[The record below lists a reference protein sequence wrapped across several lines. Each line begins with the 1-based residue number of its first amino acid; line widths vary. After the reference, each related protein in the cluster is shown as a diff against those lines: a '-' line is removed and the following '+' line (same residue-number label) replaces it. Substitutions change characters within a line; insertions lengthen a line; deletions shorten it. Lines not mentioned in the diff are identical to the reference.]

1 MVLRECWIIKSVK
14 MKDRP
19 ITGEEIV
26 KRGFK
31 PTPRF
36 DSFIYNYPNN
46 MGLSIVRILGSRSWS
61 IGINEIRP
69 KKGEVLYTLEGL
81 DDYLERIEK
90 EFTVSRWLEEDYL
103 LRFGLHI
110 VGNSYVWGSEFGT
123 SLEIRPETTKGHQYF
138 ICTLDEFGTVIERKR
153 VDTIPEFLKF
163 LDDNDLSEILKFEW
177 R

>member
-14 MKDRP
+14 MKDRL
-19 ITGEEIV
+19 ITGEELE

-36 DSFIYNYPNN
+36 DSFIYTYPNN
-46 MGLSIVRILGSRSWS
+46 MGLLIVRILGSRCWS
-61 IGINEIRP
+61 IGINEIKP
-69 KKGEVLYTLEGL
+69 KKGEVLYGGL
-81 DDYLERIEK
+81 DDYLEQIEK
-90 EFTVSRWLEEDYL
+90 EFIVSRWLEEDYL
-103 LRFGLHI
+103 LRFGLYL
-110 VGNSYVWGSEFGT
+110 VGNSYVWSSEFGT
-123 SLEIRPETTKGHQYF
+123 SLEIRPETTRGHQYF

-153 VDTIPEFLKF
+153 IDTIPEFLKF

>member
-1 MVLRECWIIKSVK
+1 MET
-14 MKDRP
+14 
-19 ITGEEIV
+19 ITRIELL

-36 DSFIYNYPNN
+36 DSFTYLYPDNI
-46 MGLSIVRILGSRSWS
+46 GLSIVRIYGTRCWS
-61 IGINEIRP
+61 IGLIPKYEIKP

-81 DDYLERIEK
+81 DDYLEKIEK
-90 EFTVSRWLEEDYL
+90 EFIVSRWLEEDYL
-103 LRFGLHI
+103 LRFGLGL
-110 VGNSYVWGSEFGT
+110 VGNSYVWSSEFGT